1 MPVYSC
7 QCDSVILKDVH
18 SLLCSFATSHAEPRA
33 AGLRAL
39 DIGGG
44 GGGVVAAGC
53 ALGVATICFCLCCCG
68 VGGVVDSGC
77 SLCGALVVF
86 SVGQLFVYGGLV
98 TVIVIIHD
106 SDTLAIVL
114 YFIILAAVRYCVPS
128 LMLLVQDC
136 P

>member
-1 MPVYSC
+1 MRCLIARRAPAGGALAAFVPHE
-7 QCDSVILKDVH
+7 VNGLRDVTA
-18 SLLCSFATSHAEPRA
+18 LEPRA

-39 DIGGG
+39 DTGGG

-86 SVGQLFVYGGLV
+86 SVG
-98 TVIVIIHD
+98 
-106 SDTLAIVL
+106 
-114 YFIILAAVRYCVPS
+114 
-128 LMLLVQDC
+128 
-136 P
+136 